1 MKKRIAAALAALWL
15 TATTPAQAF
24 GGAGLPPVLPGLENA
39 PPFTADVSITS
50 AAMPTPTTF
59 RIAYMPQRVRLES
72 RGQGGMTTLIHLDE
86 GSAYMHQGDRS
97 WLRLSLASMGAMGLT
112 SGARHALTKL
122 PNQTVDGRNCE
133 VYQTSSSDGTVS
145 TNYVTGGMP
154 FKSIIRTPT
163 GGDTVVRYLNV
174 SRGGVSASLFT
185 LPANAEVVD
194 MANLLNGL
202 KGRKGADLGLDDL

>member
-1 MKKRIAAALAALWL
+1 MKKRLTTALAALWL
-15 TATTPAQAF
+15 SAATPAHAF
-24 GGAGLPPVLPGLENA
+24 GAASLPPVLPGLEQA

-50 AAMPTPTTF
+50 PAMPKATTF

-72 RGQGGMTTLIHLDE
+72 RGQEGMTTIIHLDE

-97 WLRLSLASMGAMGLT
+97 WLRISLASMGAMGLG

-145 TNYVTGGMP
+145 TNYLSGGMP
-154 FKSIIRTPT
+154 FKSIIRSPS
-163 GGDTVVRYLNV
+163 GGDTLVRYLNV
-174 SRGGVSASLFT
+174 SRGGVNASLFT
-185 LPANAEVVD
+185 LPANAEVLD

-202 KGRKGADLGLDDL
+202 KQRNGADFGLEDF